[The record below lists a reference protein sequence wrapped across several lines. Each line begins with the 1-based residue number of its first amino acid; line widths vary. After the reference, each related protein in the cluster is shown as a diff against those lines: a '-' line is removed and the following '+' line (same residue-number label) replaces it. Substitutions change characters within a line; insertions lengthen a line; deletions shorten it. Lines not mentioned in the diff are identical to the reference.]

1 MLCGSKAKILRKYH
15 FRNECTLPATKKHI
29 FTMNVTSHA
38 TKKYIFT
45 MNVSPGNEQYDLQM
59 MKKQL
64 FFSITPLYLVFFIN
78 FARGLICAL
87 PITNLQTTVWNEF

>member
-1 MLCGSKAKILRKYH
+1 MLRGSKAKILRKYH
-15 FRNECTLPATKKHI
+15 FRNECTLHATKKH
-29 FTMNVTSHA
+29 
-38 TKKYIFT
+38 IFT

-64 FFSITPLYLVFFIN
+64 FFSITTLYLVFFIN

>member
-1 MLCGSKAKILRKYH
+1 MNVARQQSKILRKYL
-15 FRNECTLPATKKHI
+15 FRDGCTLP
-29 FTMNVTSHA
+29 A

-45 MNVSPGNEQYDLQM
+45 MNVSSGNEQYDPQM

-87 PITNLQTTVWNEF
+87 PITNLQITVWNEF

>member
-1 MLCGSKAKILRKYH
+1 
-15 FRNECTLPATKKHI
+15 
-29 FTMNVTSHA
+29 MNVTSHA

-64 FFSITPLYLVFFIN
+64 FF
-78 FARGLICAL
+78 
-87 PITNLQTTVWNEF
+87 

>member
-1 MLCGSKAKILRKYH
+1 
-15 FRNECTLPATKKHI
+15 
-29 FTMNVTSHA
+29 
-38 TKKYIFT
+38 
-45 MNVSPGNEQYDLQM
+45 MNVSSGNEQYDPQM

-87 PITNLQTTVWNEF
+87 PITNLQITVWNEF